1 MYSWQLLKLHMSK
14 ICYLLLSVWVITFLE
29 IISVKGGE
37 VQSSH
42 KKNEVFESFDQKAKK
57 RFS

>member
-1 MYSWQLLKLHMSK
+1 MLFVTF
-14 ICYLLLSVWVITFLE
+14 CLSNYFLE